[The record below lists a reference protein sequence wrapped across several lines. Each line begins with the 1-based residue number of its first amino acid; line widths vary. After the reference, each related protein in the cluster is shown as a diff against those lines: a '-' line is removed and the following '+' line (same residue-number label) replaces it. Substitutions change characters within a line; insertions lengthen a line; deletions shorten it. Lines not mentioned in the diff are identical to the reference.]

1 MSKILDP
8 LGNFFSSSLVMGLL
22 FKKFLLKLLPNGE
35 QLINRLLVDKNVV
48 SIFLV
53 NLTLEVLKPLIFF
66 FFCNYVKFTFWKH
79 FVNCSKNCF
88 T

>member
-8 LGNFFSSSLVMGLL
+8 LGNIFSSSLVMGLL

-48 SIFLV
+48 SIFFV

-66 FFCNYVKFTFWKH
+66 FL
-79 FVNCSKNCF
+79 
-88 T
+88 